1 MAYKLFEELST
12 YNLNEI
18 CEVDLR
24 QIQKDIE
31 EEFKRRRYEL
41 KKQAVEELNAFIEKW
56 EKVGITFE
64 TKWYDLKVGE
74 FKIYDSQD
82 DEEDDD

>member
-12 YNLNEI
+12 YNLDEI

-41 KKQAVEELNAFIEKW
+41 KKQAIEELNAFIEKW

-64 TKWYDLKVGE
+64 TNWYDLKVND
-74 FKIYDSQD
+74 FAIHDNQD

>member
-1 MAYKLFEELST
+1 MAYELFDELST

-18 CEVDLR
+18 AEEDLW

-41 KKQAVEELNAFIEKW
+41 KNQAVEELNAFIEKW

-64 TKWYDLKVGE
+64 TNWYNLKVNDFE
-74 FKIYDSQD
+74 IHDSQD

>member
-12 YNLNEI
+12 CNLNEI

-24 QIQKDIE
+24 QIQRDIA
-31 EEFKRRRYEL
+31 EEFKRRRCEI
-41 KKQAVEELNAFIEKW
+41 KKQAEEELNAFIEKW
-56 EKVGITFE
+56 EKEGITFE
-64 TKWYDLKVGE
+64 TRWYDLKVDD
-74 FKIYDSQD
+74 FAIHDSQD

>member
-1 MAYKLFEELST
+1 MAYELFDELST
-12 YNLNEI
+12 CNLNEI

-41 KKQAVEELNAFIEKW
+41 KKQAIEELNAFIEKW

-64 TKWYDLKVGE
+64 TNWYDLKVND
-74 FKIYDSQD
+74 FAIHDNQD